1 MKKKIIVTLAVV
13 LAVVCLAASFAAC
26 VDMTTMG
33 PDEIKDYGTLVIATN
48 AEFEPFEYFD
58 GEGNIIGWDMD
69 IARELGRMLGLDED
83 HVKINHMEFDSVLSA
98 VASGSAHIAM
108 AGISRNAERDKTVDF
123 SDDVFDSSQMIIV
136 RADNTDIQDAFDLE
150 GKRVGGQNGTVGL
163 QLAQMSEDWA
173 YELDEDGTPILDKP
187 ILGKPSSANGYL
199 SGALAVEAL
208 VNGQLDAVILDKYP
222 AQAIA
227 ENYSGRVKILE
238 TSVFD
243 DAYAFAVAEG
253 NKALADWINS
263 AIAEMKENGF
273 WQKNMDKYFG
283 GTEE

>member
-69 IARELGRMLGLDED
+69 IARELGRILDVD
-83 HVKINHMEFDSVLSA
+83 VDIKHMEFDSVLSA

-150 GKRVGGQNGTVGL
+150 GKIVGGQNGTVGL

-173 YELDEDGTPILDKP
+173 YELDEDGNPILDKP
-187 ILGKPSSANGYL
+187 ILGEPADAPGYL
-199 SGALAVEAL
+199 SGALAVQDL
-208 VNGQLDAVILDKYP
+208 VNGNLDAVILDKYP

-227 ENYSGRVKILE
+227 ANYPDEVKILE
-238 TSVFD
+238 VSVFD

-263 AIAEMKENGF
+263 AIAEMKESGF

>member
-1 MKKKIIVTLAVV
+1 MKKKLFIVLAVV
-13 LAVVCLAASFAAC
+13 LVAVCLVAGFAAC
-26 VDMTTMG
+26 VDMSTMG
-33 PDEIKDYGTLVIATN
+33 PDEIKEYGTLVIATN

-150 GKRVGGQNGTVGL
+150 GKIVGGQNGTVGL
-163 QLAQMSEDWA
+163 QLAQLSKDWA
-173 YELDEDGTPILDKP
+173 YDEDGNL
-187 ILGKPSSANGYL
+187 ILGEPEDARGYL

>member
-1 MKKKIIVTLAVV
+1 MKKKLFVLLAVV
-13 LAVVCLAASFAAC
+13 LVAVCLVASFAAC
-26 VDMTTMG
+26 VDMSTMG
-33 PDEIKDYGTLVIATN
+33 PDEIKEYGTLVIATN

-150 GKRVGGQNGTVGL
+150 GKIVGGQNGTVGL
-163 QLAQMSEDWA
+163 QLAQLSKDWA
-173 YELDEDGTPILDKP
+173 YDEDGKL
-187 ILGKPSSANGYL
+187 ILGAPAKPTGYL
-199 SGALAVEAL
+199 SGALAVQDL
-208 VNGQLDAVILDKYP
+208 VNGQLDAVILDKFP
-222 AQAIA
+222 AEAIA
-227 ENYSGRVKILE
+227 ENYPGQVKILE
-238 TSVFD
+238 TPVFN

>member
-150 GKRVGGQNGTVGL
+150 GKIVGGQNGTVGL
-163 QLAQMSEDWA
+163 QLAQLSKDWA
-173 YELDEDGTPILDKP
+173 YDEDGNL
-187 ILGKPSSANGYL
+187 ILGEPEDARGYL

-263 AIAEMKENGF
+263 AIAEMKESGF

>member
-1 MKKKIIVTLAVV
+1 MKKKIIVTLAIV

-150 GKRVGGQNGTVGL
+150 GKIVGGQNGTVGL
-163 QLAQMSEDWA
+163 QLAQLSKDWA
-173 YELDEDGTPILDKP
+173 YDEDGNL
-187 ILGKPSSANGYL
+187 ILGEPEDARGYL

-263 AIAEMKENGF
+263 AIAEMKESGF

-283 GTEE
+283 GNEE

>member
-1 MKKKIIVTLAVV
+1 MKKKIIVTLAIV

-163 QLAQMSEDWA
+163 QLAQLSEDWA
-173 YELDEDGTPILDKP
+173 YDEDGKL
-187 ILGKPSSANGYL
+187 ILGAPAKATGYL
-199 SGALAVEAL
+199 SGALAVQAL
-208 VNGQLDAVILDKYP
+208 VNGQLDAVILDKFP

-227 ENYSGRVKILE
+227 ANYPDQVKILANP
-238 TSVFD
+238 VFN

-263 AIAEMKENGF
+263 AIAEMKKTGF
-273 WQKNMDKYFG
+273 WQENMDKYFG
-283 GTEE
+283 ATEE

>member
-69 IARELGRMLGLDED
+69 IARELGRILDVD
-83 HVKINHMEFDSVLSA
+83 VDIKHMEFDSVLSA

-150 GKRVGGQNGTVGL
+150 GKIVGGQNGTVGL

-173 YELDEDGTPILDKP
+173 YELDEDGNPILDKP
-187 ILGKPSSANGYL
+187 ILGEPADAPGYL
-199 SGALAVEAL
+199 SGALAVQDL
-208 VNGQLDAVILDKYP
+208 VNGNLDAVILDKYP

-227 ENYSGRVKILE
+227 ANYPDKVKILE
-238 TSVFD
+238 VSVFD

-263 AIAEMKENGF
+263 AIAEMKESGF

>member
-1 MKKKIIVTLAVV
+1 MKKKIIVTLAIV

-33 PDEIKDYGTLVIATN
+33 PDEIKEYGTLVIATN

-150 GKRVGGQNGTVGL
+150 GKIVGGQNGTVGL
-163 QLAQMSEDWA
+163 QLAQLSKDWA
-173 YELDEDGTPILDKP
+173 YDEDGNL
-187 ILGKPSSANGYL
+187 ILGEPEDARGYL

>member
-1 MKKKIIVTLAVV
+1 MKKKIIVTLAIV

-26 VDMTTMG
+26 VDMTTMS

-163 QLAQMSEDWA
+163 QLAQLSKDWA
-173 YELDEDGTPILDKP
+173 YDEDGNL
-187 ILGKPSSANGYL
+187 ILGEPEDARGYL

>member
-1 MKKKIIVTLAVV
+1 MKKKIIVTLAIV

-150 GKRVGGQNGTVGL
+150 GKIVGGQNGTVGL
-163 QLAQMSEDWA
+163 QLAQLSKDWA
-173 YELDEDGTPILDKP
+173 YDEDGNL
-187 ILGKPSSANGYL
+187 ILGEPEDARGYL

-222 AQAIA
+222 SQAIA

>member
-1 MKKKIIVTLAVV
+1 MKKKIIVTLAIV

-150 GKRVGGQNGTVGL
+150 GKIVGGQNGTVGL
-163 QLAQMSEDWA
+163 QLAQLSKDWA
-173 YELDEDGTPILDKP
+173 YDEDGNL
-187 ILGKPSSANGYL
+187 ILGEPEDARGYL

>member
-58 GEGNIIGWDMD
+58 GEGNIVGWDMD

-150 GKRVGGQNGTVGL
+150 GKIVGGQNGTVGL
-163 QLAQMSEDWA
+163 QLAQLSKDWA
-173 YELDEDGTPILDKP
+173 YDEDGNL
-187 ILGKPSSANGYL
+187 ILGEPEDARGYL

>member
-1 MKKKIIVTLAVV
+1 MKKKLFVLLAVV
-13 LAVVCLAASFAAC
+13 LVAVCLVAGFAAC
-26 VDMTTMG
+26 VDMSTMG
-33 PDEIKDYGTLVIATN
+33 PDEIKEYGTLVIATN

-150 GKRVGGQNGTVGL
+150 GKIVGGQNGTVGL
-163 QLAQMSEDWA
+163 QLAQLSKDWA
-173 YELDEDGTPILDKP
+173 YDEDGNL
-187 ILGKPSSANGYL
+187 ILGEPEDARGYL

>member
-1 MKKKIIVTLAVV
+1 MKKKIIVTLAIV

-136 RADNTDIQDAFDLE
+136 RADNTDILDAFDLE

-163 QLAQMSEDWA
+163 QLAQLSKDWA
-173 YELDEDGTPILDKP
+173 YDEDGNL
-187 ILGKPSSANGYL
+187 ILGEPEDARGYL

-263 AIAEMKENGF
+263 AIAEMKESGF

>member
-150 GKRVGGQNGTVGL
+150 GKIVGGQNGTVGL
-163 QLAQMSEDWA
+163 QLAQLSKDWA
-173 YELDEDGTPILDKP
+173 YDEDGNL
-187 ILGKPSSANGYL
+187 ILGEPADARGYL

>member
-1 MKKKIIVTLAVV
+1 MKKKLFVLLAVV
-13 LAVVCLAASFAAC
+13 LVAVCLVAGFAAC
-26 VDMTTMG
+26 VDMSTMG
-33 PDEIKDYGTLVIATN
+33 PDEIKEYGTLVIATN

-150 GKRVGGQNGTVGL
+150 GKIVGGQNGTVGL
-163 QLAQMSEDWA
+163 QLAQLRKDWA
-173 YELDEDGTPILDKP
+173 YDEDGNL
-187 ILGKPSSANGYL
+187 ILGEPEDARGYL

>member
-1 MKKKIIVTLAVV
+1 MKKKLFVLLAVV
-13 LAVVCLAASFAAC
+13 LVAVCLVAGFAAC

-150 GKRVGGQNGTVGL
+150 GKIVGGQNGTVGL
-163 QLAQMSEDWA
+163 QLAQLSKDWA
-173 YELDEDGTPILDKP
+173 YDEDGNL
-187 ILGKPSSANGYL
+187 ILGEPEDARGYL

>member
-150 GKRVGGQNGTVGL
+150 GKIVGGQNGTVGL
-163 QLAQMSEDWA
+163 QLAQLSKDWA
-173 YELDEDGTPILDKP
+173 YDEDGNL
-187 ILGKPSSANGYL
+187 ILGEPEDARGYL

-263 AIAEMKENGF
+263 AIAEMKESGI

>member
-1 MKKKIIVTLAVV
+1 MKKKLLIVIAVV
-13 LAVVCLAASFAAC
+13 LVAVVAAVGLTAC
-26 VDMTTMG
+26 VDLAGMG
-33 PDEIKDYGTLVIATN
+33 PDEIKEYGTLVIATN

-58 GEGNIIGWDMD
+58 KDGKTIIGWDMD
-69 IARELGRMLGLDED
+69 IARELARLLG
-83 HVKINHMEFDSVLSA
+83 VKVDIQHMEFDSVLSA
-98 VASGSAHIAM
+98 VSTGRAHIAM
-108 AGISRNAERDKTVDF
+108 AGISINPTRDETVDF
-123 SDDVFDSSQMIIV
+123 SENVFDSTQMIIV
-136 RADNTDIQDAFDLE
+136 RSDNTDIQDAFDLE
-150 GKRVGGQNGTVGL
+150 GKVVGGQNGTVGL

-173 YELDEDGTPILDKP
+173 YELDEDGNPILDKP

>member
-1 MKKKIIVTLAVV
+1 MKKKIIVTLAIV

-26 VDMTTMG
+26 VDMSTMG
-33 PDEIKDYGTLVIATN
+33 PDEIKEYGTLVIATN

-150 GKRVGGQNGTVGL
+150 GKIVGGQNGTVGL
-163 QLAQMSEDWA
+163 QLAQLSKDWA
-173 YELDEDGTPILDKP
+173 YDEDGKL
-187 ILGKPSSANGYL
+187 ILGAPAKPTGYL
-199 SGALAVEAL
+199 SGALAVQDL
-208 VNGQLDAVILDKYP
+208 VNGQLDAVILDKFP
-222 AQAIA
+222 AEAIA
-227 ENYSGRVKILE
+227 ENYPGQVKILE
-238 TSVFD
+238 TPVFN

>member
-150 GKRVGGQNGTVGL
+150 GKIVGGQNGTVGL
-163 QLAQMSEDWA
+163 QLAQLSKDWA
-173 YELDEDGTPILDKP
+173 YDEDGNL
-187 ILGKPSSANGYL
+187 ILGEPEDARGYL